1 MTNWPLTSARD
12 DIAPEYRWFHTLSIA
27 EFSNKSIW
35 PCCCNNRAPCWR
47 ATAPRSGRSSLQR
60 WTSKS
65 LKNKREFTRIMMLSN
80 LWLLLNE
87 NPCAL
92 EALQCKP
99 EGQNWQT
106 KLTHRIGNFYQK
118 LPRQVCQVQPV
129 HILPEPEWCR
139 SKLLVRENLKTYSG
153 SIWSNWSIMWNI
165 SSHLSII
172 SS

>member
-65 LKNKREFTRIMMLSN
+65 LKNKREFTRIMMISN

-153 SIWSNWSIMWNI
+153 SIWIYLI
-165 SSHLSII
+165 
-172 SS
+172 